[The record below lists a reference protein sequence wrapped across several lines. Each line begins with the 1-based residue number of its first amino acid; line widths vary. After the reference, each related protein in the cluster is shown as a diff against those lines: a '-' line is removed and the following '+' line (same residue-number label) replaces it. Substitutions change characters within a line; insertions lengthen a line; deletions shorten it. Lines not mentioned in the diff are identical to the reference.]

1 MKATRRLVL
10 KKETLAELSTAE
22 LRDVAAAGQQL
33 TPNCP
38 TYYCASGRLECMV
51 SNYIDPCTSGPTA
64 FVC

>member
-10 KKETLAELSTAE
+10 KKETLAELSPAE
-22 LRDVAAAGQQL
+22 LRDVAGAAQAI
-33 TPNCP
+33 TPACP
-38 TYYCASGRLECMV
+38 TNYCASGRLDCVV